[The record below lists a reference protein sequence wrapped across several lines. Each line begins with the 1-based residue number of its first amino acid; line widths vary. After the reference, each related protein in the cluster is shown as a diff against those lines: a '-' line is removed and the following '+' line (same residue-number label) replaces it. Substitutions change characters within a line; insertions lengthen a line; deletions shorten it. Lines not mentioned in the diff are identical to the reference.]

1 MIDVKTLVNKI
12 NFLDKDFLN
21 MTDYVTGRLED
32 IFLMKNTPGIVSII
46 GKNIREVK
54 QYTYR
59 MILKLL
65 MTNECCL
72 MYLTNQDK
80 PKNIMREL
88 VATDLNINPR
98 IRFNY
103 MENTTLKVKL
113 LKTQKTF
120 ENARLYFD
128 EYYDEESKARVER
141 DILFT
146 LNILSSGKK
155 YQILIYDNYDCD
167 TDLLEKLNNKLNQH
181 NTTMIIVLASSN
193 SIETKESIKQLETI
207 SNIVVKLTK

>member
-128 EYYDEESKARVER
+128 
-141 DILFT
+141 
-146 LNILSSGKK
+146 
-155 YQILIYDNYDCD
+155 
-167 TDLLEKLNNKLNQH
+167 
-181 NTTMIIVLASSN
+181 
-193 SIETKESIKQLETI
+193 
-207 SNIVVKLTK
+207 